1 VLEFT
6 ATGYIEVR
14 LAGALVSKHRAER
27 EAVESIAKH
36 CAGGPTA
43 SYELTYPRVIVKYT
57 APAGPPPAPP
67 APPVTGSIDCPV
79 AELPAPGSPVPFI
92 KR

>member
-36 CAGGPTA
+36 SEGGPTA
-43 SYELTYPRVIVKYT
+43 SYELIYPRVIVKYT
-57 APAGPPPAPP
+57 APAGPPPA
-67 APPVTGSIDCPV
+67 TGSIDCPV
-79 AELPAPGSPVPFI
+79 AELPAPGSPAPFI